1 MNYYSL
7 QTAVKSCKQVNKNLS
22 DMGKELE
29 VIGQFTSVGDLPE
42 KLAHAEEAKVEVE
55 GQLLQRVGHLN

>member
-1 MNYYSL
+1 
-7 QTAVKSCKQVNKNLS
+7 
-22 DMGKELE
+22 MGKELE

-55 GQLLQRVGHLN
+55 GQLLQRVGYKKLLI